1 MAHIRS
7 TISAALVAIIS
18 CLAVLLTSSP
28 ASAERVVL
36 TDGAGEGTG
45 SDITEVVVHHKAER
59 IRFKVDLAAMPGTF
73 VTMNLDV
80 PDGKKWEWLVS
91 FDNLSSRLVYVY
103 PRDGGADDWTCR
115 ERPTIQYP
123 EDGGAVYRFAFERSC
138 FDSPESVRVK
148 VRSEDRDSG
157 DVTRWSDWAESA

>member
-1 MAHIRS
+1 MAHLKS
-7 TISAALVAIIS
+7 TLSAALVAIIS
-18 CLAVLLTSSP
+18 CFAVLLSVSP

-36 TDGAGEGTG
+36 TDAAGEGAG
-45 SDITEVVVHHKAER
+45 SDITEAVVHHTSER

-73 VTMNLDV
+73 VTIDVDV
-80 PDGKKWEWLVS
+80 PGGRRWEWLVS

-115 ERPTIQYP
+115 VRPAIDYP
-123 EDGGAVYRFAFERSC
+123 EQGGAVYRFAFARTC
-138 FDSPESVRVK
+138 FDSPGSVRVK

-157 DVTRWSDWAESA
+157 DVTGWSEWAESA